1 LLRSW
6 GEQPYGEKEITLVK
20 EEVQPA
26 IRECLVRVEALDQ
39 RLLARHELLVLLCEL
54 ESKRHALAMPE
65 T

>member
-1 LLRSW
+1 M
-6 GEQPYGEKEITLVK
+6 
-20 EEVQPA
+20 QPA